1 MDRTSYQSKIIE
13 RCNWLEKNDPNF
25 KFSGLKRGVLSK
37 YVFDLVFHDFD
48 TLSEV
53 DQNIIFRFF
62 QVTNREN
69 LNKELKKEKENYG
82 KRISEFLSGKI
93 KKPHN
98 NSVMDLAAILVDL
111 EPRPFKKDYDYSK
124 LDITKVITRPTK
136 KGETRKT
143 KMTLSNLGMV
153 MVFGIVA
160 LVCIV
165 IISLHNKKEELP
177 RETITEP
184 QIQINAENIIV
195 SDINRI
201 VPNKDTR
208 FFNNEG
214 EPKIWYASNKGD
226 LELYN
231 TMGIHPQTNQ
241 PLQPVTKEVV
251 KTVYIELEKN
261 KKEESNLKTVP
272 YLLNSSLKNDINKKQ
287 LSLFIIDEDYKLD
300 TDATHTIKKQLKEKG
315 YYITTP
321 LIASKNLNKEVI
333 SNLESLNQDFFK
345 ADVNQFVDYICLGT
359 VTYQFSESEISK
371 NLKVCNVSLHYAVIS
386 TVDGEEIELFNKTIS
401 GIGSNELSA
410 KQNALNKLIL

>member
-25 KFSGLKRGVLSK
+25 KFSGLKRGVLNK
-37 YVFDLVFHDFD
+37 YIFDLAFHDFD
-48 TLSEV
+48 TLDEV

-62 QVTNREN
+62 EVTNQED
-69 LNKELKKEKENYG
+69 LNKKLKKEKGNYG

-111 EPRPFKKDYDYSK
+111 NPRPFKEDYDYSK

-136 KGETRKT
+136 KGEKRKT
-143 KMTLSNLGMV
+143 KMTPSILGIII
-153 MVFGIVA
+153 VFGIVA

-165 IISLHNKKEELP
+165 IISLHNKTEELQ
-177 RETITEP
+177 RETKSEP
-184 QIQINAENIIV
+184 QVNINAENIIV
-195 SDINRI
+195 SDVNRI
-201 VPNKDTR
+201 VPNKETQ

-214 EPKIWYASNKGD
+214 EPQFWYASNKGD

-251 KTVYIELEKN
+251 KTVYIELGKH
-261 KKEESNLKTVP
+261 KKEESNLKIVP
-272 YLLNSSLKNDINKKQ
+272 YLINSSLKNDINKKQ

-300 TDATHTIKKQLKEKG
+300 TDATHTIKKQLKEKD
-315 YYITTP
+315 YFITAP
-321 LIASKNLNKEVI
+321 LIASKNLNQEVI

-345 ADVNQFVDYICLGT
+345 ANLNQFVDYICLGT
-359 VTYQFSESEISK
+359 VTYQCSQSEISK

-386 TVDGEEIELFNKTIS
+386 TVDGEEIELFNKTVS
-401 GIGSNELSA
+401 GTGSNESSA